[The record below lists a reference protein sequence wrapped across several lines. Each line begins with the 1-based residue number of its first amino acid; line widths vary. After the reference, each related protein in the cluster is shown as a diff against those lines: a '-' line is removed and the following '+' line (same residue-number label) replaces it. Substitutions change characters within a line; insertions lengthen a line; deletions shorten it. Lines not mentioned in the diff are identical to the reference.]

1 MDFRLELIHQK
12 FRSHHSS
19 VWFWLVFAA
28 VIVHGNN
35 FSWLDLLYL
44 KSSSG
49 RLLTA
54 VKGFLILSSL
64 VCKWYF
70 EQSICNFS
78 LAKRNYSK
86 VLRSAFLTG
95 QSCLL
100 KSFVR
105 NLILMILLSAFSSR
119 TYLKHDTVYTT
130 PAQKLKFSIKD
141 FFCKCD
147 QIRSKLRIRSHLLKK
162 LLMENFIFCVV
173 KLVTC
178 LILFWKSVIMIFHA
192 CSIA

>member
-70 EQSICNFS
+70 EQNICYFS
-78 LAKRNYSK
+78 LAKKNYSK
-86 VLRSAFLTG
+86 VLCSAFLIG

-105 NLILMILLSAFSSR
+105 NLFLMILLLAFSSR

-141 FFCKCD
+141 FFSKCD
-147 QIRSKLRIRSHLLKK
+147 PIRRNSAFDRKTPYL
-162 LLMENFIFCVV
+162 N
-173 KLVTC
+173 T
-178 LILFWKSVIMIFHA
+178 FHA
-192 CSIA
+192 VQY